1 MVDLTAS
8 NPPALRVI
16 TRRASFQQAMVLSRM
31 LESEFTTHQKGEG
44 LAEAQFIPVVSLF
57 SGSGGLDEG
66 FLQAGFSPVLAMD
79 IDRAA
84 CETFEWNHPRV
95 RILKKDLSQA
105 VNGYVIERLSELPSG
120 VRPRGVIGGPPCQA
134 FSLSNVHKRAD
145 DPRLKL
151 PGNYAHILSELNK
164 HYDLDFFVFENVLG
178 LRNKAHAE
186 LFEYFKKLFAR
197 AGFTIF
203 EGELDAQDFGVAQVR
218 KRVFV
223 VGFNARKYRI
233 PDFEFPIGNSKRR
246 NTVRE
251 IIGSLPPPMF
261 FERGICAK
269 DIPFHP
275 NHWCLKPK
283 SEKFFNGFL
292 KEGDM
297 QGRPFRVLEWDKP
310 SWTVAYGH
318 REVHIHPSCKRRLS
332 IYEAMLLQG
341 FRPDYVL
348 KGTLSD
354 QIRLVSDAVPPPL
367 AKALA
372 ENVLKSISAG
382 KEGTKQRQ
390 VQMFVAS

>member
-1 MVDLTAS
+1 
-8 NPPALRVI
+8 
-16 TRRASFQQAMVLSRM
+16 
-31 LESEFTTHQKGEG
+31 
-44 LAEAQFIPVVSLF
+44 LAQIHPVVSLF

-66 FLQAGFSPVLAMD
+66 FIQAGFTPVLAMD

-84 CETFEWNHPRV
+84 CLTFNWNHPRV
-95 RILKKDLSQA
+95 RILKKDLSEA
-105 VNGYVIERLSELPSG
+105 VNGYVVERLSELPSA
-120 VRPRGVIGGPPCQA
+120 VQPIGVIGGPPCQA
-134 FSLSNVHKRAD
+134 FSLSNVHKKSD

-164 HYDLDFFVFENVLG
+164 HYGLDFFVFENVLG

-186 LFEYFKKLFAR
+186 LFGYFKELFAS

-203 EGELDAQDFGVAQVR
+203 AGELDAQDFGVAQVR

-223 VGFNARKYRI
+223 VGFNSKKYKAVR
-233 PDFEFPIGNSKRR
+233 FEFPKGNPSQRK
-246 NTVRE
+246 TVRE
-251 IIGSLPPPMF
+251 MIGKLPPPVF
-261 FERGICAK
+261 FERGMSSE
-269 DIPFHP
+269 DVPNHP

-283 SEKFFNGFL
+283 SKKFFNGFL
-292 KEGDM
+292 KEGDIK
-297 QGRPFRVLEWDKP
+297 GRPFRVLEWGKP

-318 REVHIHPSCKRRLS
+318 REVHIHPSGKRRLS

-348 KGTLSD
+348 RGNLSD

-372 ENVLKSISAG
+372 ESVL
-382 KEGTKQRQ
+382 R
-390 VQMFVAS
+390 VLVASRDSSKQSQVEMFAAS